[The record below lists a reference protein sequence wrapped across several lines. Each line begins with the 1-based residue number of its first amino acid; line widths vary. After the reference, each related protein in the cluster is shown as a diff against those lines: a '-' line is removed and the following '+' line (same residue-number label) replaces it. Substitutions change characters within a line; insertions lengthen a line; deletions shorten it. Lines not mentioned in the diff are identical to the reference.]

1 MDFIIGKN
9 TIGYFLLIMSFLSCN
24 DQKETFLGV
33 VTSATPEASQ
43 AGEKIMKMGGNAI
56 DAAVAISF
64 ALGVTEPAMSGL
76 GGGTQ
81 VLLSLK
87 NKAPIAINGTTFSPE
102 NTLLNSEDTLTY
114 HRRSTIPS
122 TVKVLDYLHKKY
134 GSGNVSWRELINPA
148 IELAKNGFKVSEFRA
163 KVYEKYEDKLKQSP
177 HNTSLFLIN
186 GKTAP
191 KEGEILKQ
199 PVLARTLERLAEH
212 GAEDFYTG
220 QIAQSISEDMQKNN
234 GWISLKDLKDFE
246 NPKELI
252 PLSIEYGDYTVYS
265 QPPPCG
271 GWTTLL
277 ILRLLEEESKN
288 DKIKTDAIVKA
299 LYLAQNDRRTDPVTD
314 LLEYDSIVHVK
325 LSKQY
330 AAQLLSATQGFSN
343 SGEISKNNSGETTHF
358 SVIDAQENVISVT
371 ASINAY
377 FGSLAASEQ
386 LGFLY
391 NSYMDDFIFED
402 LEHPFALQPNAM
414 AYSSMSPTIVQKNGE
429 NRMVVGSPGSSRIIS
444 TVGQLTAKWIEKQD
458 IIGAVHDPRIHVNRN
473 KVYFEEKKDTSLIAD
488 DMVQQYGLR
497 FRFPDESLIF
507 QEGLNPYYGGVH
519 AIAKENGNWIGVADP
534 RRDGLSIRV
543 LN

>member
-1 MDFIIGKN
+1 MDFITGKN
-9 TIGYFLLIMSFLSCN
+9 TIAYFLIIMSFLACN

-43 AGEKIMKMGGNAI
+43 AGEKIMKMGGNAV
-56 DAAVAISF
+56 DAAVAVSF

-87 NKAPIAINGTTFSPE
+87 NQPPIAINGTTFSPQ
-102 NTLLNSEDTLTY
+102 NTMVTSEDTLTY

-122 TVKVLDYLHKKY
+122 TVKVLGYLHKKY
-134 GSGNVSWRELINPA
+134 GSGNVTWKELIYPA
-148 IELAKNGFKVSEFRA
+148 IELAKNGFEVGEFRA
-163 KVYEKYEDKLKQSP
+163 KVYEKYEAKLQGNK
-177 HNTSLFLIN
+177 HHTSLFLIN
-186 GKTAP
+186 GDVAP
-191 KEGEILKQ
+191 KKGQILKQ
-199 PVLARTLERLAEH
+199 PVLARTLERLAEY

-220 QIAQSISEDMQKNN
+220 QIAQNISEDMQNNN
-234 GWISLKDLKDFE
+234 GWISLKDLKEFQD
-246 NPKELI
+246 PKELT
-252 PLSIEYGDYTVYS
+252 PLSIEYGDYTIYS

-288 DKIKTDAIVKA
+288 DKIKTDDLVKA

-314 LLEYDSIVHVK
+314 LLDYDSIVHVK
-325 LSKQY
+325 LSTQY
-330 AAQLLSATQGFSN
+330 VTQLLSASQGFPN
-343 SGEISKNNSGETTHF
+343 SDGISSNNSGETTHF
-358 SVIDAQENVISVT
+358 SVIDSQENVISVT

-391 NSYMDDFIFED
+391 NSYMDDFVFGEPG
-402 LEHPFALQPNAM
+402 HPFALRPNAM

-429 NRMVVGSPGSSRIIS
+429 NQVVIGSPGSSRIIS

-458 IIGAVHDPRIHVNRN
+458 IVDVVHNPRIHVNRN
-473 KVYFEEKKDTSLIAD
+473 KVYFEKKKDTSLVTDNLA
-488 DMVQQYGLR
+488 QEYGLR
-497 FRFPDESLIF
+497 FHFPNEDLVS

-519 AIAKENGNWIGVADP
+519 AIAKENGSWIGASDP
-534 RRDGLSIRV
+534 RRDGQSIRV
-543 LN
+543 LK